1 MEKLIYVIW
10 FFSNWLVFR
19 SISTA
24 IFIYSDLLI
33 FRRTPVPVTQPLN
46 NKVDQKTEEQTC
58 QSSPDEEKISALKRL
73 NAQRLGVALRN
84 LLKLPK
90 AHKWVCFEFF
100 YSDIDK
106 VLFCSGENDF
116 IQCLKESF
124 PNLKTRR
131 LTRVQWC
138 KVRRLMGKP
147 RRCSHA
153 FLAEERQELERKRE
167 CIRGLQHSKMVD
179 PDSLK
184 ILPTEDIP
192 MQLTIGAKVWNISY

>member
-1 MEKLIYVIW
+1 M
-10 FFSNWLVFR
+10 
-19 SISTA
+19 
-24 IFIYSDLLI
+24 
-33 FRRTPVPVTQPLN
+33 
-46 NKVDQKTEEQTC
+46 
-58 QSSPDEEKISALKRL
+58 
-73 NAQRLGVALRN
+73 
-84 LLKLPK
+84 
-90 AHKWVCFEFF
+90 
-100 YSDIDK
+100 
-106 VLFCSGENDF
+106 LFCSGENDF

-192 MQLTIGAKVWNISY
+192 MQLTIGAKVGNISY